1 VKAGGNHT
9 RYQRCNCGVDL
20 VMSKAI
26 SFGRLIRKGNL
37 REVWEREA
45 SDFTPWLARPENLE
59 LLAEALYLGQLTLE
73 ATEHDVGRFSADIVA
88 RDSEGLVLIEN
99 QIEPT
104 DHRHLGQILTYLA
117 GLEEA
122 ATVVWIAQEF
132 LDEHRAAVDWLNA
145 NTVDRYSFFG
155 IEMEVFQINDS
166 ALAPHFKVVAKPNDW
181 SRGVGSRIKT
191 IESGAPNPLRQLY
204 REYWS
209 GLHDYLAQNER
220 MIRPPKPL
228 PQQWLT
234 FGVGRA
240 GFYLNAVFQREQRR
254 IRVELVINGADKAA
268 FRALESNQNEI
279 TKDFGATLSWDEMP
293 GRKSSRIALY
303 RDDVDMADRNTWED
317 QFRWYAEQVK
327 TFRRVFTPR
336 IRMLDDQVES
346 PALAELDQL

>member
-1 VKAGGNHT
+1 MAKV
-9 RYQRCNCGVDL
+9 V
-20 VMSKAI
+20 

-59 LLAEALYLGQLTLE
+59 LLAGALYLEQLTLE

-88 RDSEGLVLIEN
+88 RDADGLVLIEN
-99 QIEPT
+99 QIEAT

-132 LDEHRAAVDWLNA
+132 LEEHRAAIDWLNA

-155 IEMEVFQINDS
+155 IEIEVFQINDS

-181 SRGVGSRIKT
+181 SRGVGSRIKS
-191 IESGAPNPLRQLY
+191 IESATPNPLRRMYL
-204 REYWS
+204 EYWS
-209 GLHDYLAQNER
+209 GLHDYLVQNER

-254 IRVELVINGADKAA
+254 IRVELIINGADKAA
-268 FRALESNQNEI
+268 FKVLEANQQDI
-279 TKDFGATLSWDEMP
+279 TRDFGVPLSWEEMS

-303 RDDVDMADRNTWED
+303 RDDVDIADRNTWAD

-327 TFRRVFTPR
+327 NFRRVFTPR
-336 IRMLDDQVES
+336 VRALDDPVES
-346 PALAELDQL
+346 SAPVELDPV

>member
-1 VKAGGNHT
+1 
-9 RYQRCNCGVDL
+9 
-20 VMSKAI
+20 MSKVV
-26 SFGRLIRKGNL
+26 SFGRLIRRGNL

-45 SDFTPWLARPENLE
+45 TDFTPWLARPENLE
-59 LLAEALYLGQLTLE
+59 LLAEALYLEQLTLE

-88 RDSEGLVLIEN
+88 RDADGLVLIEN
-99 QIEPT
+99 QIEAT

-122 ATVVWIAQEF
+122 ATVVWIAQRF
-132 LDEHRAAVDWLNA
+132 LEEHRAAIDWLNA

-155 IEMEVFQINDS
+155 IEIEVFQINDS
-166 ALAPHFKVVAKPNDW
+166 ALAPHFNVVAKPNDW
-181 SRGVGSRIKT
+181 SRGVGSRIKS
-191 IESGAPNPLRQLY
+191 IESATPNPLRQMYL
-204 REYWS
+204 EYWS
-209 GLHDYLAQNER
+209 GLHDYLVQNEK

-254 IRVELVINGADKAA
+254 IRVELIINGADKAA
-268 FRALESNQNEI
+268 FRALEVSQDDI
-279 TKDFGATLSWDEMP
+279 ARDFGFSLAWDEMP

-303 RDDVDMADRNTWED
+303 RDDVDMADRNTWAD

-327 TFRRVFTPR
+327 NFRRVFTSR
-336 IRMLDDQVES
+336 IRALDEPS
-346 PALAELDQL
+346 EISTPTELDHV

>member
-1 VKAGGNHT
+1 
-9 RYQRCNCGVDL
+9 
-20 VMSKAI
+20 MSKVV
-26 SFGRLIRKGNL
+26 SFGRLIRRGNL

-59 LLAEALYLGQLTLE
+59 LLADALYLEQLTLE

-88 RDSEGLVLIEN
+88 RDADGLVLIEN
-99 QIEPT
+99 QIEAT

-122 ATVVWIAQEF
+122 ATVVWIAQRF
-132 LDEHRAAVDWLNA
+132 LEEHRAAIDWLNA

-155 IEMEVFQINDS
+155 IEIEVFQINDS
-166 ALAPHFKVVAKPNDW
+166 ALAPHFNVVAKPNDW
-181 SRGVGSRIKT
+181 SRGVGSRIKS
-191 IESGAPNPLRQLY
+191 IESATPNPLRQMYL
-204 REYWS
+204 EYWS
-209 GLHDYLAQNER
+209 GLHDYLVQNEK

-254 IRVELVINGADKAA
+254 IRVELIINGADKAA
-268 FRALESNQNEI
+268 FRALEVNQDDIARE
-279 TKDFGATLSWDEMP
+279 FGTSLSWDEMP

-303 RDDVDMADRNTWED
+303 RDDVDMADRNTWVD

-327 TFRRVFTPR
+327 NFRRVFTPR
-336 IRMLDDQVES
+336 IRALDEPS
-346 PALAELDQL
+346 ENSTAIELDRV

>member
-1 VKAGGNHT
+1 MTKA
-9 RYQRCNCGVDL
+9 V
-20 VMSKAI
+20 
-26 SFGRLIRKGNL
+26 SFGRLIRKENL

-45 SDFTPWLARPENLE
+45 TDFTPWLARSENLE
-59 LLAEALYLGQLTLE
+59 LLADALYLQQLTLE

-88 RDSEGLVLIEN
+88 RDADGLVLIEN
-99 QIEPT
+99 QIEAT

-122 ATVVWIAQEF
+122 ATVVWIAQNF
-132 LDEHRAAVDWLNA
+132 LDEHRAAIDWLNA

-191 IESGAPNPLRQLY
+191 IESGTPNPLRQMYL
-204 REYWS
+204 EYWS

-220 MIRPPKPL
+220 MVRPPKPL
-228 PQQWLT
+228 PQQWMT

-268 FRALESNQNEI
+268 FRALESNQVEI
-279 TKDFGATLSWDEMP
+279 TKEFGSSLNWDDMM
-293 GRKSSRIALY
+293 GRKSSRVAFY
-303 RDDVDMADRNTWED
+303 RDDVDMADRSTWAD
-317 QFRWYAEQVK
+317 QFRWYAEQIK
-327 TFRRVFTPR
+327 SFRRVFTPR
-336 IRMLDDQVES
+336 LRTLEDLETS
-346 PALAELDQL
+346 SAPTELV